1 MAAETNESGFAIG
14 GRTYPV
20 PDMGT
25 FTMDEAQ
32 TLWDYSGLGLEDFS
46 VPEDEGEEER
56 EVRLRRYRNPGF
68 LRALMHIAYQR
79 GNPEVR
85 PSRVKALISNA
96 NVIAAFEG
104 LLGPEEE
111 DDPNPPAMTSA
122 PEQSLPSG
130 SADLSGSFGDDSDA
144 ALDAPDGTPKHI
156 GITK

>member
-1 MAAETNESGFAIG
+1 VAAETDSGFNIE
-14 GRTYPV
+14 GRHYPV

-46 VPEDEGEEER
+46 VPEDESEEEH
-56 EVRLRRYRNPGF
+56 EVRMRRYRNPGF

-85 PSRVKALISNA
+85 ATRVRALISNA

-104 LLGPEEE
+104 LLGVEE
-111 DDPNPPAMTSA
+111 DDADPPAMTSA
-122 PEQSLPSG
+122 PGQSLPSG
-130 SADLSGSFGDDSDA
+130 SDDLNGNSGP
-144 ALDAPDGTPKHI
+144 ALVPVSDAPDETPENIGT
-156 GITK
+156 TK